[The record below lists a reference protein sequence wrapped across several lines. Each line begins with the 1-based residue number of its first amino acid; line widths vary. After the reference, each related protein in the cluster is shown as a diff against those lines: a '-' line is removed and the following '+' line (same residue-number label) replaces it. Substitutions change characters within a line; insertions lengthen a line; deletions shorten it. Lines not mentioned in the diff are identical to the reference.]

1 MKLKLTLP
9 ALMIATIPMN
19 AQAGQ
24 ASVLTMQL
32 NDPLATSHQTTSQ
45 GNEAH
50 VPMMDVSGAIGNDGN
65 STAMAKAR
73 AILNAKHHHATVI
86 EVAGDPLKPAREA
99 TNS

>member
-1 MKLKLTLP
+1 MKLKPTLS
-9 ALMIATIPMN
+9 ALMIATIPMA

-32 NDPLATSHQTTSQ
+32 NESLATSHQAASQ
-45 GNEAH
+45 GNDAH
-50 VPMMDVSGAIGNDGN
+50 VPMREFTGAIGNDGN

-73 AILNAKHHHATVI
+73 ATLNAKHHHATVI